1 MNLPTLPK
9 DKADHYIY
17 GSALAFVGSMH
28 SLEAGAILCVGFAI
42 LWEIIQ
48 KARKSGHPSGWDAL
62 ASVLGGSAV
71 LVPLA
76 LHSGV
81 FA

>member
-1 MNLPTLPK
+1 MKLPTLPK

-28 SLEAGAILCVGFAI
+28 SLEAGAILCVLVAI
-42 LWEIIQ
+42 LWEIVQ

-62 ASVLGGSAV
+62 ATVVGGAVV

-76 LHSGV
+76 LRSGV